1 MIIEVIQHHRA
12 TSEKNIR
19 EIINHYGL
27 SASDSQIETF
37 MQFYDYNG
45 LAETI
50 NNVVAWCKKLQH
62 NDNSSTDLA
71 LYTF

>member
-1 MIIEVIQHHRA
+1 MIIEVIQHHRT

-19 EIINHYGL
+19 EIIKHYGL

-62 NDNSSTDLA
+62 NDNSSTGLS
-71 LYTF
+71 LYTY